1 MRYPQLSR
9 LKIMDLWYSD
19 SQYLL
24 LLLVGFPLGLIYLC
38 PMVLW
43 LQHLALY
50 LSQAYRQGPE
60 FCPWQSSWPF
70 WYRLLL
76 PSRLAS
82 NWSATYWLTQVLL
95 GGSSS
100 LAGGSPRRDRLSHSP
115 HSRLWRSLARSL
127 DRHRL
132 PPTKLDCSVCYRLA
146 QVTKPSSLPLKFDR
160 NLWWLESRLPGPGH
174 SQSTLWLSHGV
185 AALPLE
191 QVSSICSNPSVSAGL
206 LRRSLHFEVAIS
218 FELLLFIY

>member
-1 MRYPQLSR
+1 
-9 LKIMDLWYSD
+9 MDLWHWD

-24 LLLVGFPLGLIYLC
+24 WLLVGFPLRLIYLC

-50 LSQAYRQGPE
+50 LSQAYRQGPA

-76 PSRLAS
+76 PSRLVS
-82 NWSATYWLTQVLL
+82 SWSATSWLTQVLL

-100 LAGGSPRRDRLSHSP
+100 LAGGSFRRDRLSHSP

-127 DRHRL
+127 DMHRL
-132 PPTKLDCSVCYRLA
+132 PPPMLGCSVYYRLA
-146 QVTKPSSLPLKFDR
+146 QVTKPSSLPLKSGR
-160 NLWWLESRLPGPGH
+160 NLWWLESQLPGPGR
-174 SQSTLWLSHGV
+174 SLSTIWLSHGV
-185 AALPLE
+185 DGLPLE
-191 QVSSICSNPSVSAGL
+191 QVSSICSYPSASSGL
-206 LRRSLHFEVAIS
+206 LCRSLHFEVAIS